1 MNTNDNTSGTIDI
14 AQGVYLGKRD
24 IHFKNLIKDILKTAH
39 VYDKYIDII
48 TSEENIKLL
57 GNAFTSETVDP
68 INNYEIFEHLGDLS
82 ANKFISMYMFQ
93 RFPQLN
99 HPRYVKIVARL
110 KINYGSKQS
119 LFEFARKLGFWNY
132 ISASIEFRQKR
143 MKSLLEDVFEA
154 FLGTIEWIVDKH
166 TNIIGSGFV
175 LIYKILESLFDDI
188 DISLDYNKLY
198 DAKTRLKELFDVYEE
213 KIGVLQYQ
221 DEKKNTHIRYCKVY
235 RISNPIF
242 FINKITGQE
251 DKKKIIS
258 GKKILIGEGYAPL
271 LKNAQQ
277 FAASKAIYTLKK
289 QGWEKPIDDIYIEV
303 NSKNKY
309 QPFILNDKWDNG
321 INELY
326 YVKYKSKFN
335 KRYQCTPVSMYCRHL
350 CKKQINFCIQ
360 KGADL
365 TIPDTYGLFPV
376 DYIFTI
382 LKFDSDKIKEFMN
395 CFNNQKVHISKTVF
409 DMYISKY
416 PDILKNIT
424 YQLIEY

>member
-1 MNTNDNTSGTIDI
+1 MNKSEKTGVTDI
-14 AQGVYLGKRD
+14 AQGLYIGKRD
-24 IHFKNLIKDILKTAH
+24 IHFKNLIKGILKGAH
-39 VYDKYIDII
+39 IYDKYIDII
-48 TSEENIKLL
+48 TSKESMELL

-132 ISASIEFRQKR
+132 ISSSLEFRQKR

-154 FLGTIEWIVDKH
+154 FLGTIEWIVDKY
-166 TNIIGSGFV
+166 TQIIGSGFIIV
-175 LIYKILESLFDDI
+175 YKILEYLFDDI

-198 DAKTRLKELFDVYEE
+198 DAKTRLKELFDMYEE

-221 DEKKNTHIRYCKVY
+221 DEKDEINNIRYCKVY
-235 RISNPIF
+235 RISNPVF
-242 FINKITGQE
+242 FVNKITGKE
-251 DKKKIIS
+251 DKKKVLS
-258 GKKILIGEGYAPL
+258 GNKFLIGEGYAPL

-277 FAASKAIYTLKK
+277 FAASKALSTLKK

-309 QPFILNDKWDNG
+309 QPFILNDKWENG

-350 CKKQINFCIQ
+350 CKKQISYCIRN
-360 KGADL
+360 GADL
-365 TIPDTYGLFPV
+365 TIPDTYGLFPI

-382 LKFDSDKIKEFMN
+382 LKFNSDEIKKFMV
-395 CFNNQKVHISKTVF
+395 CFKNKQVHISKTVF

-416 PDILKNIT
+416 PEILTNMT
-424 YQLIEY
+424 YKLIEY